1 MYLKRIIN
9 PLIRDLIMTL
19 KVQPL
24 NLENDIIF
32 ITHLTAQLGY
42 PTPPE
47 QLKQRIETLQQD
59 PKYSTWVA
67 EYQNQIIGY
76 VGLIEQ
82 FTWQYDGEVLV
93 IQAFVIDEKYR
104 GQGFGKLFLKE
115 IEKIALNKN
124 ITSITLNSGNRP
136 ERLGA
141 HEFYKKQGLKVT
153 SLGFKKMLH

>member
-1 MYLKRIIN
+1 MNHCKGKHFNFISHLNIRPAN
-9 PLIRDLIMTL
+9 LTRDLETL
-19 KVQPL
+19 
-24 NLENDIIF
+24 
-32 ITHLTAQLGY
+32 TRLTAQLGY

-76 VGLIEQ
+76 VGLIQQ
-82 FTWQYDGEVLV
+82 FKWQYDGEVLV
-93 IQAFVIDEKYR
+93 IQAFVINEKYR

-141 HEFYKKQGLKVT
+141 HEFYKKQGFKVT